1 MVLNLRSMNDV
12 DQTKDYCVTSF
23 MQQFET
29 IEIIKGE
36 VFKR

>member
-23 MQQFET
+23 MQQFQT
-29 IEIIKGE
+29 IDYEGQS
-36 VFKR
+36 FQ